1 MNDNLQIVVTGAS
14 GFIGK
19 NFRKFLSE
27 NNVKTISISR
37 NDFKKFRNETKIISK
52 KYNEKSIISKIKNSN
67 ALVHL
72 VGIGKQTVEN
82 DFLSINTVLTQKIV
96 ELCKKSNIKKL
107 IYTSGLGVSKKSTLG
122 YFISKY
128 KAEQHI
134 INSNLDYT
142 IFRPSYIV
150 GKDDLLTRNLK
161 LQMKKNLIKI
171 PGSGKYSIQPIFI
184 NDVSKLILKSI
195 LEKNFSK
202 KILDLVGQDTMTYEE
217 YVRQFSYNT
226 DTKIKKID
234 LELAYFQAISCTN
247 PDFAVDD
254 LNLLVGNFVG
264 NHQKLKSLSKMRFE
278 SVKELLKTRSL
289 F

>member
-72 VGIGKQTVEN
+72 IGIGKQTVEN

>member
-72 VGIGKQTVEN
+72 IGIGKQTVEN

-161 LQMKKNLIKI
+161 LQMKKTLIKI